1 MPESLATHA
10 GAATWLEQ
18 SGKGLAPAGAAN
30 DDNAIAFVRSPRG
43 KTAVRPTSRRDQG
56 LCRGHWLARP
66 PKLLVQAA
74 SAGQAFQIML

>member
-30 DDNAIAFVRSPRG
+30 DDNAIAFARSPRG
-43 KTAVRPTSRRDQG
+43 KTAVRPTSRPTKGYAGATG
-56 LCRGHWLARP
+56 LLGRR
-66 PKLLVQAA
+66 
-74 SAGQAFQIML
+74 SF